1 MKLFENSSRF
11 ERFNMNWLRLLGQG
25 LAIFL
30 MGLTLVIASALNPD
44 AVIMSARFFSWLP
57 LCGIVIFAMGLLEC
71 LDAFLAKEQR
81 DFFQNLQVG
90 VLDTVVGG
98 LIILGAAE
106 SLARL
111 SLMIAAFLIVRG
123 IVRIALACALSLP
136 QIISTAV
143 CGFISIIT
151 GFMVFLEWP
160 TSAGWFIALC
170 LSIEI
175 AFRGW
180 AMMVFSIWVRKQQ
193 SSTVKT

>member
-1 MKLFENSSRF
+1 MKLLETPARF
-11 ERFNMNWLRLLGQG
+11 ERFNMNWRRLLMQG
-25 LAIFL
+25 LVIFL
-30 MGLTLVIASALNPD
+30 IGLILVFASVLNPD
-44 AVIMSARFFSWLP
+44 AVVMSARYFSWLP
-57 LCGIVIFAMGLLEC
+57 LCGVIILALGLLEC

-98 LIILGAAE
+98 LIILSVTE
-106 SLARL
+106 EPARL
-111 SLMIAAFLIVRG
+111 GLMIAAFLMVRG
-123 IVRIALACALSLP
+123 IVRIVLTYALSLP

-143 CGFISIIT
+143 CGLVSILA
-151 GFMVFLEWP
+151 GFMVFLGWP

-180 AMMVFSIWVRKQQ
+180 AMMMFSLWVRKQNL
-193 SSTVKT
+193 

>member
-1 MKLFENSSRF
+1 MKLLESPARF
-11 ERFNMNWLRLLGQG
+11 ERFNMNWRRLLMQG
-25 LAIFL
+25 LVIFL
-30 MGLTLVIASALNPD
+30 MGLILVFASVLNPD
-44 AVIMSARFFSWLP
+44 AVVMSARYFSWLP
-57 LCGIVIFAMGLLEC
+57 LCGIIILALGLLEC

-98 LIILGAAE
+98 LIILSVTE
-106 SLARL
+106 EPARL
-111 SLMIAAFLIVRG
+111 SLMIAAFLMVRG
-123 IVRIALACALSLP
+123 IVRIVLTYALSLP

-143 CGFISIIT
+143 CGLISILA
-151 GFMVFLEWP
+151 GFMVFLGWP

-180 AMMVFSIWVRKQQ
+180 AMMMFSLWVRKQNL
-193 SSTVKT
+193 

>member
-1 MKLFENSSRF
+1 MKLLESPARF
-11 ERFNMNWLRLLGQG
+11 ERFNMNWRRLLMQG
-25 LAIFL
+25 LVIFL
-30 MGLTLVIASALNPD
+30 VGLILVFASVLNPD
-44 AVIMSARFFSWLP
+44 AVVMSARYFSWLP
-57 LCGIVIFAMGLLEC
+57 LCGIIILALGLLEC

-98 LIILGAAE
+98 LIILSVTE
-106 SLARL
+106 EPARL
-111 SLMIAAFLIVRG
+111 SLMIAAFLMVRG
-123 IVRIALACALSLP
+123 IVRIVLTYALSLP

-143 CGFISIIT
+143 CGLVSILA
-151 GFMVFLEWP
+151 GFMVFLGWP

-180 AMMVFSIWVRKQQ
+180 AMMMFSLWVRKQNL
-193 SSTVKT
+193 